1 MFNNGPFCLIWT
13 VLFYYILRISIFL
26 VLLVTVTR
34 TMGMTF
40 PVHRVRP
47 KRVLIALA
55 VYSSI
60 IILVDVVFLASGLL
74 EMDYRQQEAFCE
86 MFEPRELKLENYQA
100 AKIYT
105 VLLKLELI
113 LPSLMVFVSFIV
125 GTVLLFRQ
133 MENRR
138 KMKKDESE
146 LRYASVTVALF
157 TIIFLIC
164 NLPCF
169 FIQLIYF
176 MSLFTDLSFIR
187 GKLLIL
193 SDIDGT

>member
-1 MFNNGPFCLIWT
+1 MFNNGSFCLIWT

-55 VYSSI
+55 VYSGI

-74 EMDYRQQEAFCE
+74 EMNYRQQEAFCE
-86 MFEPRELKLENYQA
+86 MFEPMELKLENYQA

-125 GTVLLFRQ
+125 GTVLLFKQ

-176 MSLFTDLSFIR
+176 MSLFVDMSFIR
-187 GKLLIL
+187 GRFL
-193 SDIDGT
+193 SYLK